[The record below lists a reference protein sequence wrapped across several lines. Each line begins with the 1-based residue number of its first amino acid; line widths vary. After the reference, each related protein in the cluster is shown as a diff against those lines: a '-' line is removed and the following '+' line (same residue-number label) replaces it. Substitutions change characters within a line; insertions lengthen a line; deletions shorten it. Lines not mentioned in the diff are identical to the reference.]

1 MLENEEE
8 LETRV
13 FLALAAKDCSFIR
26 FILLVFCFFLCLAPI
41 AFSPQ
46 LPDPPPPSPSLPI
59 APTPPSI
66 APFPFLL
73 IEFSALFFSK
83 VAIREPAKS

>member
-8 LETRV
+8 LKTRV

-26 FILLVFCFFLCLAPI
+26 FISLVLCFFLCLASI

-46 LPDPPPPSPSLPI
+46 PLDPPFLSRHALSLSLCSDDDKLMLNVLRCQL
-59 APTPPSI
+59 TY
-66 APFPFLL
+66 
-73 IEFSALFFSK
+73 
-83 VAIREPAKS
+83 